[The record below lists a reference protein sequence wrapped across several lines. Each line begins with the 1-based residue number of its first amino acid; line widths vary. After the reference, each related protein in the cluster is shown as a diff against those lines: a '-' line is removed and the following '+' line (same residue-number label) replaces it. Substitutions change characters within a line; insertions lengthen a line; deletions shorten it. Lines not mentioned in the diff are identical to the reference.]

1 MRPRHTLSRTIPLA
15 ATAVAAVA
23 LFALALAGL
32 AGLDG
37 RLAGAVSAER
47 SPATIQVSN
56 DEDRWTDDRDCPFR
70 ERRESAAR
78 VRS

>member
-1 MRPRHTLSRTIPLA
+1 MRRRSPARQLALA
-15 ATAVAAVA
+15 AAAVAALA
-23 LFALALAGL
+23 LFAVSLTGL

-37 RLAGAVSAER
+37 RLAAVSAER

-56 DEDRWTDDRDCPFR
+56 DENRGADDGDCPLH
-70 ERRESAAR
+70 ERRKPAAR